1 MHRSQL
7 QEHDRD
13 MDDRVE
19 QVCMLDVI
27 IYSISLLSAHGM
39 IHGLDYSVLL

>member
-7 QEHDRD
+7 QEYDQD
-13 MDDRVE
+13 VDDRVE

-27 IYSISLLSAHGM
+27 IYPMSLLSVHGM
-39 IHGLDYSVLL
+39 IIN

>member
-1 MHRSQL
+1 
-7 QEHDRD
+7 

-27 IYSISLLSAHGM
+27 IYSISLLGAHG
-39 IHGLDYSVLL
+39 ISIRFPVHGLDYSVLL